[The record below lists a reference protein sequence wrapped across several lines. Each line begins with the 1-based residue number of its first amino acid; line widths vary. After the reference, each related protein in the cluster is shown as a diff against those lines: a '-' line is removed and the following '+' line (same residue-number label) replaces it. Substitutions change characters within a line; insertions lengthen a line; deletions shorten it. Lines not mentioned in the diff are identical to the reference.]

1 MVSKNFKIFLFL
13 LISILFFSSSH
24 GEEKID
30 IWKNK
35 KNDSNN
41 TDDKL
46 DKSKN
51 PKKNSLN
58 SLEKISVSQKITED
72 KILDSSE
79 DVKVFGV
86 YDPSDYDF
94 NLNMWS
100 STSAEDVRSSI
111 KRLKKIKLSRTSS
124 EILENILLSFS
135 YPPDGMNNKEF
146 VDLKINWLI
155 DNNKSELVEDFLKQN
170 EEFDGKSKAVQ
181 YLVDQN
187 IAQANIKEGCEK
199 IKFIDSK
206 IKDPYLEKFKIYC
219 FVFNDQNHKHNFC

>member
-1 MVSKNFKIFLFL
+1 MR
-13 LISILFFSSSH
+13 
-24 GEEKID
+24 EKID

-79 DVKVFGV
+79 DVKVFWV

-155 DNNKSELVEDFLKQN
+155 DNNKSDLVEDFLKQN
-170 EEFDGKSKAVQ
+170 EEFDGKSKAF
-181 YLVDQN
+181 N
-187 IAQANIKEGCEK
+187 I
-199 IKFIDSK
+199 
-206 IKDPYLEKFKIYC
+206 
-219 FVFNDQNHKHNFC
+219 

>member
-1 MVSKNFKIFLFL
+1 MS
-13 LISILFFSSSH
+13 FSSSY
-24 GEEKID
+24 GDEKID

-35 KNDSNN
+35 KNDSNKIE
-41 TDDKL
+41 DKL
-46 DKSKN
+46 ETSEN
-51 PKKNSLN
+51 SKKNSSN

-72 KILDSSE
+72 KIIDSSE

-155 DNNKSELVEDFLKQN
+155 DNNKSDLVEDFLKQN

-219 FVFNDQNHKHNFC
+219 FVFNDQKSQAQLLLIF

>member
-1 MVSKNFKIFLFL
+1 MVSKSFKIFLFL
-13 LISILFFSSSH
+13 LISILSFSSSH

-155 DNNKSELVEDFLKQN
+155 DNNKSDLVEDFLKQN

-181 YLVDQN
+181 
-187 IAQANIKEGCEK
+187 
-199 IKFIDSK
+199 
-206 IKDPYLEKFKIYC
+206 
-219 FVFNDQNHKHNFC
+219 